1 VHAIVCSAP
10 GDASVLRWESVP
22 DPVATPGDV
31 VIDVAASA
39 VNRADILQRQ
49 GNYVVPPGAPPY
61 LGLECS
67 GRIASITDGVSD
79 WSVGD
84 EVCALLSGG
93 GCATRVAVPS
103 RLLLPLPQGVSLVEA
118 AALPEAVCTVWS
130 MVFMSAALQPS
141 ETLLVHGGA
150 SGVGTMAI
158 QLARQLGAQVLVT
171 AGSPTKIERCVEL
184 GATAGINYRTEDF
197 VERVMAITD
206 GRGADVILDNMG
218 ASYLAR
224 NIDVLALEGRLVVI
238 GMQGGRRAELDLSK
252 LLAKRAAVLGALLRA
267 RPLDEK
273 ATIVSSVRQHVWPLF
288 ASGDLRPVIDR
299 VLPMAEAAEAHRVV
313 EASEHVGKVLLAAP

>member
-1 VHAIVCSAP
+1 VHAIVAASP
-10 GDASVLRWESVP
+10 GDASVLRWETVE
-22 DPVATPGDV
+22 DPVAARGE
-31 VIDVAASA
+31 VIVDVAASA

-49 GNYVVPPGAPPY
+49 GHYAPPPGAPPY

-67 GRIASITDGVSD
+67 GRIASVTDGVPN

-93 GCATRVAVPS
+93 GYATRVAVPS
-103 RLLLPLPQGVSLVEA
+103 GLLLPVPQGVSLLDA

-130 MVFMSAALQPS
+130 HVFMSAVLQPH

-158 QLARQLGAQVLVT
+158 QLGRQLGAQVLVT
-171 AGSPTKIERCVEL
+171 AGSPAKIERCVAL
-184 GATAGINYRTEDF
+184 GATAGIDYRSEDF
-197 VERVMAITD
+197 VDRVQELTNEH
-206 GRGADVILDNMG
+206 GADVILDNMG

-224 NIDVLALEGRLVVI
+224 NIDALALEGRLVVI
-238 GMQGGRRAELDLSK
+238 GLQGGRRAELDLSA
-252 LLAKRAAVLGALLRA
+252 LMAKRAALLSSRLRF
-267 RPLDEK
+267 RPLDEQ

-288 ASGDLRPVIDR
+288 ASGDLVPVVDR
-299 VLPMAEAAEAHRVV
+299 VLPMPDAAEAHRVV
-313 EASEHVGKVLLAAP
+313 EASEHVGKVLLAVP